1 MEKRRAR
8 LEVLAQVVTKNYDLD
23 LEFGDSDFEVSPNS
37 KKEKIQIE
45 NPEISLKNLSGKTS
59 KTHFLK
65 YQKGM
70 TLVQASHLRFKKRKW
85 LIQILS
91 DNKEKPGIFRLWHT
105 LDDTRCENLL
115 ASSLPGTKKNLIEFI
130 KPSVELACSSIK
142 TGELPLI
149 QQIQLGIYLIG
160 ATYIKETEERNLDTK
175 TLKLLEPKIFKSLKT
190 LKIKIREA
198 CETTNGEITYK
209 CAHKI
214 YDFLNQEF
222 TEEDRENFT
231 EDKVLDS
238 EIEEM
243 GTEQNENTA
252 SEENQTQ
259 EAMINDQEQK
269 DESKSF
275 TEEEIATL
283 GHWSTPWFQLENKK
297 KEIHPSAI
305 LRDEQT
311 IMTPPEGKSSEYSE
325 ILENISSEIKV
336 LTAKLL
342 QIIQEKTY
350 TRYEGNY
357 RSGKLNGH
365 KLWKQRLE
373 KFNLFQRREEPD
385 KLDICFSLLVDE
397 SGSMNRESKYLAARE
412 ATVVFAEVLDRIRV
426 PFEVIG
432 YSTEN
437 SEAAMAASLGHIP
450 AFKFRHIRHSK
461 LQHRI
466 YKSFDDTFTQTK
478 NRLVNIY
485 PRFNNW
491 DEEHLLFAFKRI
503 TQRNEKEKIIII
515 TSDGQPNGDASH
527 LISTATQI
535 SKHGVR
541 LIGVGVVDSFVEQIY
556 QNHIVVKEL
565 TQLSQEI
572 VQILRKELL
581 ENRPK

>member
-1 MEKRRAR
+1 MEKRRVR
-8 LEVLAQVVTKNYDLD
+8 LEVLAQIVTKNYDLN
-23 LEFGDSDFEVSPNS
+23 LQFGDSEFQKSSNS
-37 KKEKIQIE
+37 KKQDIQIE
-45 NPEISLKNLSGKTS
+45 KPEISLKNLSGKTDEN
-59 KTHFLK
+59 HFLK

-70 TLVQASHLRFKKRKW
+70 TLIQASHLKFKQKNW
-85 LIQILS
+85 LKQILS
-91 DNKEKPGIFRLWHT
+91 DNKDKPGIFRLWHT

-115 ASSLPGTKKNLIEFI
+115 TSSLPGTTKNLIEFI
-130 KPSVELACSSIK
+130 KPSVELAKTSIK
-142 TGELPLI
+142 IGELPFI
-149 QQIQLGIYLIG
+149 QQIQLGIFLIG
-160 ATYIKETEERNLDTK
+160 STYIKETSEKNLDTN
-175 TLKLLEPKIFKSLKT
+175 TMLLIEPKITKTIKT
-190 LKIKIREA
+190 LETKIKEA
-198 CETTNGEITYK
+198 CKTTNGEIAYK
-209 CAHKI
+209 CSHEI
-214 YDFLNQEF
+214 YDLLSQKF

-231 EDKVLDS
+231 EDNILDS

-243 GTEQNENTA
+243 GIEKDEYND

-259 EAMINDQEQK
+259 EVIINDEDEQE
-269 DESKSF
+269 ESISF
-275 TEEEIATL
+275 TEEEVATL

-297 KEIHPSAI
+297 KEIHPTSI

-336 LTAKLL
+336 LTTKLL
-342 QIIQEKTY
+342 QIIQERTY
-350 TRYEGNY
+350 TRYVGSY
-357 RSGKLNGH
+357 RSGKLNGQ

-373 KFNLFQRREEPD
+373 KFNLFQRREEPE

-450 AFKFRHIRHSK
+450 AFKYRHIRHSK

-466 YKSFDDTFTQTK
+466 YKSFEDTFSQTR

-503 TQRNEKEKIIII
+503 TQRSEKEKIIII

-527 LISTATQI
+527 LISTASQI
-535 SKHGVR
+535 SRNGVR

-556 QNHIVVKEL
+556 ENHIVVKEL
-565 TQLSQEI
+565 SQLTQEI

-581 ENRPK
+581 ENKSR

>member
-1 MEKRRAR
+1 MEKRRVR
-8 LEVLAQVVTKNYDLD
+8 LEVLAQIVTKNYDIN
-23 LEFGDSDFEVSPNS
+23 LEFANPDLQNISNS
-37 KKEKIQIE
+37 KKQDIQIE
-45 NPEISLKNLSGKTS
+45 NPETSLKILSGKTNEI
-59 KTHFLK
+59 HFLK

-70 TLVQASHLRFKKRKW
+70 TLIQAAHLRFKERKW
-85 LIQILS
+85 LTQILS

-115 ASSLPGTKKNLIEFI
+115 TSLLPGTKKNLIEFI
-130 KPSVELACSSIK
+130 KPSVESANYSIK

-149 QQIQLGIYLIG
+149 QQIQLGIYLTG
-160 ATYIKETEERNLDTK
+160 AVYIKDTAEKDLDLQTIKLLDPKISK
-175 TLKLLEPKIFKSLKT
+175 TLKALKD
-190 LKIKIREA
+190 KIKDA
-198 CETTNGEITYK
+198 CETTDGAITYK
-209 CAHKI
+209 CSHEI
-214 YDFLNQEF
+214 YDFLNQLF
-222 TEEDRENFT
+222 NEEDKENLS
-231 EDKVLDS
+231 EDTLLDS
-238 EIEEM
+238 EIEEI
-243 GTEQNENTA
+243 GEEKNDPNE

-259 EAMINDQEQK
+259 ETIINNEDQE
-269 DESKSF
+269 ESVSF
-275 TEEEIATL
+275 TEEEVTTL

-297 KEIHPSAI
+297 KEIHPSAM
-305 LRDEQT
+305 LQDEQT
-311 IMTPPEGKSSEYSE
+311 IMTPPDGKTSEYSE

-342 QIIQEKTY
+342 QIIQERTY
-350 TRYEGNY
+350 TRYVGNY
-357 RSGKLNGH
+357 RSGKLNTH

-373 KFNLFQRREEPD
+373 KFNLFQRREEPE

-450 AFKFRHIRHSK
+450 AFKYRHIRHSK

-466 YKSFDDTFTQTK
+466 YKSFDDTFSHTK
-478 NRLVNIY
+478 NRLANIY

-503 TQRNEKEKIIII
+503 TQRNEKEKIMII

-535 SKHGVR
+535 VKNGIR

-556 QNHIVVKEL
+556 ENHIVVKEL
-565 TQLSQEI
+565 SQLTQEI

-581 ENRPK
+581 ENKPR